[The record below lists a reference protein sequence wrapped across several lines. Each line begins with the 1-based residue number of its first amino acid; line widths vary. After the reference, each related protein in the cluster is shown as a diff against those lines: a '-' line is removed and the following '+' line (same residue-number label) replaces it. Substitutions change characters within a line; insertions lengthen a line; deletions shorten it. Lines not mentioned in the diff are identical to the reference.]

1 MVAFRMRRLPIPLLI
16 LLAVAG
22 AARAAAP
29 APAFDPAWAVDTP
42 KDAPATLV
50 HGSPA
55 TVGFACQK
63 GSGQVEVRLVAAR
76 TLTDHKDGDTAID
89 AAGVPAP
96 WPASLAFASGAD
108 TTTLR
113 GHAEP
118 DPAGPGSVLTAE
130 ISTAAPVI
138 KAFAK
143 TGLLTLTALGETTP
157 QPPVK
162 PGLVRKFLGVCR

>member
-1 MVAFRMRRLPIPLLI
+1 VLASRMRRIAPILLI
-16 LLAVAG
+16 LLTTAG
-22 AARAAAP
+22 AARAAPPP
-29 APAFDPAWAVDTP
+29 AYDPAWAVETP
-42 KDAPATLV
+42 KDAPATLI
-50 HGSPA
+50 HGVPA

-76 TLTDHKDGDTAID
+76 TLADHRNGETSFD

-96 WPASLAFASGAD
+96 WPASIAFASGTDA
-108 TTTLR
+108 TTLR

-118 DPAGPGSVLTAE
+118 NPAGPGSVLTTE

-138 KAFAK
+138 KAFAR
-143 TGLLTLTALGETTP
+143 TGMISLTALGETTSE
-157 QPPVK
+157 PPVK

>member
-1 MVAFRMRRLPIPLLI
+1 MVAFHMRRLPIPLLI
-16 LLAVAG
+16 LLAAAG
-22 AARAAAP
+22 APRAAP
-29 APAFDPAWAVDTP
+29 APAFDPSWVIDTP
-42 KDAPATLV
+42 KAAPATLI
-50 HGSPA
+50 HGAPA

-63 GSGQVEVRLVAAR
+63 GSGQVEVRLVAAKA
-76 TLTDHKDGDTAID
+76 LADHKDGDTAVD

-96 WPASLAFASGAD
+96 WPASLGFASGAEAA
-108 TTTLR
+108 TLR

-118 DPAGPGSVLTAE
+118 DPAGAGSVLTAE

-143 TGLLTLTALGETTP
+143 TGLLTLTALGETTA

>member
-1 MVAFRMRRLPIPLLI
+1 MRRLAPVLLI
-16 LLAVAG
+16 LFAAAG
-22 AARAAAP
+22 AKAAP
-29 APAFDPAWAVDTP
+29 PPAYDPAWLVDTP
-42 KDAPATLV
+42 KDAPATLI
-50 HGSPA
+50 HGAPA

-63 GSGQVEVRLVAAR
+63 GSGQVEVRLVASKILA
-76 TLTDHKDGDTAID
+76 DHKSGETTLD

-96 WPASLAFASGAD
+96 WPASLGFVSGTD
-108 TTTLR
+108 SSTQR

-118 DPAGPGSVLTAE
+118 NPAGAGSVVTGE

-143 TGLLTLTALGETTP
+143 TGQITFTALGETTP

-162 PGLVRKFLGVCR
+162 PGLVRKFLGICH

>member
-1 MVAFRMRRLPIPLLI
+1 MRRLVPTVLI
-16 LLAVAG
+16 LLAST
-22 AARAAAP
+22 AAP
-29 APAFDPAWAVDTP
+29 PAYDPAWVVDIP
-42 KDAPATLV
+42 KDAPATLI
-50 HGSPA
+50 HGTPA

-63 GSGQVEVRLVAAR
+63 GSGQVDVRLVAAKA
-76 TLTDHKDGDTAID
+76 LADHKDGEKTLD

-96 WPASLAFASGAD
+96 WPASLGFASGTD
-108 TTTLR
+108 TSTQR

-118 DPAGPGSVLTAE
+118 NPAGPGSVVTGE

-138 KAFAK
+138 KAFGK
-143 TGLLTLTALGETTP
+143 TGIITLTALGETTA

>member
-1 MVAFRMRRLPIPLLI
+1 MRRLAPI
-16 LLAVAG
+16 LLVLAALAG
-22 AARAAAP
+22 PGQAAAP
-29 APAFDPAWAVDTP
+29 PAYDPAWAVETP
-42 KDAPATLV
+42 KDAPATLI
-50 HGSPA
+50 HGTPA

-63 GSGQVEVRLVAAR
+63 GSGQVEVRLVATR
-76 TLTDHKDGDTAID
+76 TLADHKSGEVTVD

-96 WPASLAFASGAD
+96 WPASLAFASGAE
-108 TTTLR
+108 TSTQR

-118 DPAGPGSVLTAE
+118 NPAGPGSVVTSE

-143 TGLLTLTALGETTP
+143 TGMISLTALGETTA

-162 PGLVRKFLGVCR
+162 PGMVRKFLGICR

>member
-1 MVAFRMRRLPIPLLI
+1 MVAFGMRRLAPALPI
-16 LLAVAG
+16 LLAAVG
-22 AARAAAP
+22 AQAAP
-29 APAFDPAWAVDTP
+29 PPAYDPAWVVETP
-42 KDAPATLV
+42 KDAPATLI

-63 GSGQVEVRLVAAR
+63 GSGQVEVRLVAAK
-76 TLTDHKDGDTAID
+76 TLADHKSGDTAVD

-96 WPASLAFASGAD
+96 WPASLGFASGTD
-108 TTTLR
+108 SSTQR

-118 DPAGPGSVLTAE
+118 NPAGAGSVVTGE

-143 TGLLTLTALGETTP
+143 TGMITLTALGETTP

>member
-1 MVAFRMRRLPIPLLI
+1 MVAFRMRPLPSALLVF
-16 LLAVAG
+16 L
-22 AARAAAP
+22 AAASAAQAAPPP
-29 APAFDPAWAVDTP
+29 AYDPAWAVDTP
-42 KDAPATLV
+42 RDAPATLI
-50 HGSPA
+50 HGLPA
-55 TVGFACQK
+55 TLGFACQK

-76 TLTDHKDGDTAID
+76 TLADHKDGETSFD

-96 WPASLAFASGAD
+96 WPASIAFASGTDA
-108 TTTLR
+108 TTLR

-118 DPAGPGSVLTAE
+118 NPAGPGSVLTTE

-143 TGLLTLTALGETTP
+143 SGMISLTALGETIVE
-157 QPPVK
+157 PPVK